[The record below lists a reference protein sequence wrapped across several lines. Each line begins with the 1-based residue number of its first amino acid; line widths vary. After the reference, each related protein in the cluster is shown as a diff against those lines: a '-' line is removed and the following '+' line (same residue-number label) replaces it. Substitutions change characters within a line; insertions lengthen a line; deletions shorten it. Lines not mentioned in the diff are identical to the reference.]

1 MMSAIETPFRRH
13 QLAAFFVLA
22 FVGFWVAL
30 PLASVSPSL
39 PVFIATF
46 VPATSAF
53 VVTAAVDG
61 RPGVRALVGK
71 VAIWRVGARWYLAAL
86 GLPALVGLGAI
97 VVATVLGDENA
108 RDIGAF
114 SVLSLLYFVFAFG
127 EELGWRGFALPRLL
141 ERSSPIVASVGLGAT
156 WFAWHL
162 PLFLPGMLF
171 AGVPVVATGA
181 VFLGLSVVYT
191 WLHVHT
197 RGSVL
202 TASLLHGATNAFGV
216 LYAGIELTQGRWLQ
230 AAGYALVVLVVVVVI
245 GGPELG
251 LQGVPNAG
259 RIEPASGVQR
269 ARPSQTA

>member
-1 MMSAIETPFRRH
+1 MNPIASALRRH
-13 QLAAFFVLA
+13 QLLTFFGLA
-22 FVGFWVAL
+22 FAGFWAAL
-30 PLASVSPSL
+30 PLASVSPAL

-46 VPATSAF
+46 VPATSALL
-53 VVTAAVDG
+53 VTAAVEG
-61 RPGVRALVGK
+61 RPGVGALLGK
-71 VAIWRVGARWYLAAL
+71 MAIWRVGARWYLAAL

-97 VVATVLGDENA
+97 AVANVLGDENA
-108 RDIGAF
+108 REIGAF
-114 SVLSLLYFVFAFG
+114 SVLSVLYFVFAFG
-127 EELGWRGFALPRLL
+127 EELGWRGYALPRLL
-141 ERSSPIVASVGLGAT
+141 ERSSPIVASIGLGSI

-191 WLHVHT
+191 WIYLHT

-230 AAGYALVVLVVVVVI
+230 AAGYALVVLVVLVI